1 MFSTIRI
8 SGKLPL
14 VLIMLLV
21 SYPLLGAVTCNNHV
35 RRTEIDDPFEFG
47 GDFPAEVRSLVIGND
62 TNWTVEDSPVN
73 ITQNITIPPGIVLN
87 VSAGVEILFH
97 GNYSIS
103 IGGEFNCKGNDS
115 MPVVI
120 ASNTSIGN
128 ASRSRFILNDGGELE
143 LNHTLITNITG
154 ILWEGNGTVKN
165 TTFNNCTQPLA
176 FDGITKQEHKLL
188 NITLNNSLTCD
199 IWLNNSNISI
209 ADTYNVTSAGVSAYF
224 NDTVSRL
231 HQWKTFKLQALKDTG
246 ELLKDCH
253 LLVKNSTHTVYST
266 YHFQGSDPVT
276 DDSGSSAD
284 IIMLANR
291 SHRDGRNNESAN
303 ISLYMSTGNGIWNT
317 TVQRSLDLMF
327 PHGTV
332 AFTSEDIYPPEPPV
346 LVRLDQ
352 LNNSILNISWTP
364 GPSPD
369 VSSHGVYINDSGNFV
384 QMENVSVG
392 ENHFI
397 YSPVELGESYGFRIK
412 AFDDVPFG
420 SAFTE
425 EVNITIHDVDP
436 PTIIDFEPLG
446 TNVPIN
452 TDIIIRFSE
461 PMDQLSVRSAFNIHP
476 MANHEESFE
485 DDNTTFTA
493 SPYLPMYTSANY
505 TVTLSTLAND
515 TSGNGLA
522 ENFTFNFETVPDTT
536 GPVWQSVTPTHI
548 EDGGGKKVYL
558 DSKFEVR
565 FNEPINE
572 SSYDEGFSI
581 SPHVEGKHYSLDER
595 KTFRFKPD
603 DNSLAYDT
611 TYRMIF
617 SPSIKDLTGNSMLG
631 YRYYNFTTVSLP
643 NISIPEVVDF
653 GPVGENVSI
662 HSDIYLVFSEPMR
675 SDADAAL
682 SITPNIV
689 FDYSSTDDDTRFV
702 FSPVHHL
709 KGSTFYNINVSLNA
723 KSKAGYSIA
732 SPFNFNF
739 GTHETVL
746 PRVTGSLPTQ
756 DQFDVDTET
765 SVDLWF
771 SEEVYYSGSFE
782 IQFSNGAA
790 FNWSINSTEK
800 RLTITLRDRL
810 EYGIR
815 YFVTVKGLVDGY
827 NNSMSSYTLRF
838 TTTKEEQK
846 EGPPMVYEHWP
857 ESKEDVPLDTL
868 IYVYFYEPVLSSSVD
883 QNSIIVLEDNAT
895 RVPGVVEYDDESY
908 MVSFIPGASLKPL
921 TGYNVSV
928 AGILSA
934 RNDRPMERPFNFSFT
949 TRARMIVII
958 PPTIEDHMP
967 LNGTKI
973 SHLNITIWIEF
984 SASMDISTLRGNI
997 TLSPPVDF
1005 TLTGEDDNK
1014 HIIINITEDLLPGT
1028 EYVLTV
1034 KSSVRDINFTPL
1046 GEDFELFFST
1056 FNMENVSKKEKE
1068 NWFMENIQVIV
1079 IIVIILIIIAVI
1091 YMRPERV
1098 KRLPGEGRCPDCGKP
1113 VLKDDPICWNC
1124 KTRLMEKMD
1133 EEDGTEGEKETGAAA
1148 KEGTEDGESKGEE
1161 DSGEGKG
1168 KVDGEENPEQLD
1180 ISEEQVDE
1188 MFNELFEEEFGTEAL
1203 EDLKEALRDDDVE
1216 EDGAME
1222 MPDDGEGDEIDGSG
1236 ADKADE
1242 DENDEV
1248 DEDDEDE
1255 IGGESD

>member
-1 MFSTIRI
+1 M
-8 SGKLPL
+8 
-14 VLIMLLV
+14 
-21 SYPLLGAVTCNNHV
+21 
-35 RRTEIDDPFEFG
+35 
-47 GDFPAEVRSLVIGND
+47 
-62 TNWTVEDSPVN
+62 EDSPVN

-536 GPVWQSVTPTHI
+536 GPVWQSVTPTSVE
-548 EDGGGKKVYL
+548 EDGEDDGDKKVYL

-565 FNEPINE
+565 FNEAVNE
-572 SSYDEGFSI
+572 TSYEEGFSI
-581 SPHVEGKHYSLDER
+581 IPHVEGIHYSQNGKR
-595 KTFRFKPD
+595 TFRFKPD
-603 DNSLAYDT
+603 DNSLTYDT

-617 SPSIKDLTGNSMLG
+617 SPSIKDLTGNPMSG

-643 NISIPEVVDF
+643 NITIPEVVDF

-689 FDYSSTDDDTRFV
+689 FDYSSTDNDTRFV

-709 KGSTFYNINVSLNA
+709 NGSTFYNITVSINA
-723 KSKAGYSIA
+723 KSQAGYSIA
-732 SPFNFNF
+732 KPFTFSF
-739 GTHETVL
+739 TTHETL
-746 PRVTGSLPTQ
+746 SPRVTKSFPEQNQL
-756 DQFDVDTET
+756 DVDVET
-765 SVDLWF
+765 PVDLWF

-790 FNWSINSTEK
+790 FNRSINSTEK

-838 TTTKEEQK
+838 TTVKEEKK

-857 ESKEDVPLDTL
+857 ESAEEVPLDTQ
-868 IYVYFYEPVLSSSVD
+868 IYVYFYEPVLPSSVD
-883 QNSIIVLEDNAT
+883 QNSIIVLEDNTT

-908 MVSFIPGASLKPL
+908 MVSFIPGASLKPR

-928 AGILSA
+928 SGILSA
-934 RNDRPMERPFNFSFT
+934 RNDKPMEQPFNFSFT
-949 TRARMIVII
+949 TRARVIVTI
-958 PPTIEDHMP
+958 PPVVEDQRPM
-967 LNGTKI
+967 NGTTI
-973 SHLNITIWIEF
+973 DYHADNITIWIRF
-984 SASMDISTLRGNI
+984 STDMDLSTLWRNI
-997 TLSPPVDF
+997 TLSPPVNF
-1005 TLTGEDDNK
+1005 TLKAEDGNRY
-1014 HIIINITEDLLPGT
+1014 IIIDIKEDLLPGT
-1028 EYVLTV
+1028 DYVLTIDPSV
-1034 KSSVRDINFTPL
+1034 KDMNSTPL
-1046 GEDFELFFST
+1046 GEKFELFFST
-1056 FNMENVSKKEKE
+1056 MMKEEVSKKDKE
-1068 NWFMENIQVIV
+1068 NWFMENIQLIV

-1113 VLKDDPICWNC
+1113 VLKDDRFCWNC
-1124 KTRLMEKMD
+1124 KTRLMETPG
-1133 EEDGTEGEKETGAAA
+1133 EEDGTEGENETGAAA
-1148 KEGTEDGESKGEE
+1148 EEETEAGGSKEDE

-1168 KVDGEENPEQLD
+1168 KDDGEEKPEPLEID
-1180 ISEEQVDE
+1180 EEQVDE
-1188 MFNELFEEEFGTEAL
+1188 
-1203 EDLKEALRDDDVE
+1203 
-1216 EDGAME
+1216 
-1222 MPDDGEGDEIDGSG
+1222 I
-1236 ADKADE
+1236 
-1242 DENDEV
+1242 
-1248 DEDDEDE
+1248 
-1255 IGGESD
+1255 